1 MAWFDDLNLPG
12 ATIDGFF
19 GYVTADGPD
28 ADDNPD
34 VVLAHGWVTFT
45 ATTPAAR
52 VDGAWLGIQSVRAQ
66 IFEGQIVVSE
76 EDPRPVRLLATD
88 ANIGVADWAWKATFD
103 IKGFT
108 LAPLTFKAPRDTT
121 VNLTADLIPI
131 KSQPYQ
137 IIEGASIVD
146 AEVSGDGTMRFE
158 LSDGSYT
165 SWIDVPNGE
174 RGLPGEKGDPG
185 AKGADGAAATLA
197 MGSVTAGT
205 TADAWMTGTP
215 LAREL
220 HLTLP
225 RGQKGDRGETGPRGP
240 GATDP
245 QVASWVSD
253 PETQTAMALRR
264 TLTPDL
270 IRSLRSPVQIAH
282 RGGSMAWP
290 EHSMEAY
297 TAAYDAG
304 YTPEADVQALADG
317 TLVCI
322 HDTTTGR
329 TMTGPSVAVADMSLA
344 DWESR
349 RVLPVERG
357 GVTST
362 GYGTPVLF
370 DDYLDRFGGRAVL
383 FVEAKGSSHVP
394 AIMEAITA
402 RGLLSSV
409 VVQSNAIAGVNAIVA
424 AGGTALHLTTEDP
437 VATAGRGAKFVG
449 VPASATAAHVAACH
463 AAGLKVIM
471 YTLNS
476 RSAVVDALAKGVD
489 GIFSDDPSEVFRPV
503 VPARHLDLSR
513 DYPGPGLAV
522 KGGANLLAKV
532 DGGALT
538 VGGDS
543 ARTYVKLGAFG
554 YGADRLRVRFWVQGL
569 AATTTAGWLF
579 GLYLGSANDDLPVTE
594 SAADGTQWRLLLCR
608 TDGEKR
614 LYRREYGGAT
624 VQMAEQPVT
633 SGQYFPTDGTPG
645 PAMQFEVEFTAT
657 QVIARNLTRN
667 DEPLIGTA
675 ASLSESGQYLNIAA
689 YYSTIRV
696 WDVQVTRG

>member
-1 MAWFDDLNLPG
+1 MAEDSLHTPKYSLPYPSTSSDVKPASEDFKNL
-12 ATIDGFF
+12 ALSVEVNLIDAESRS
-19 GYVTADGPD
+19 VLRSTA
-28 ADDNPD
+28 
-34 VVLAHGWVTFT
+34 LQT
-45 ATTPAAR
+45 A
-52 VDGAWLGIQSVRAQ
+52 V
-66 IFEGQIVVSE
+66 
-76 EDPRPVRLLATD
+76 D
-88 ANIGVADWAWKATFD
+88 ANLARMGDAVAAAQAAVAEGIETISGQVDD
-103 IKGFT
+103 R
-108 LAPLTFKAPRDTT
+108 LAD
-121 VNLTADLIPI
+121 VSTAYDVWLA
-131 KSQPYQ
+131 
-137 IIEGASIVD
+137 EGNTGTRS
-146 AEVSGDGTMRFE
+146 EYLESLRGD
-158 LSDGSYT
+158 
-165 SWIDVPNGE
+165 
-174 RGLPGEKGDPG
+174 KGDEGPYG
-185 AKGADGAAATLA
+185 G
-197 MGSVTAGT
+197 TAV
-205 TADAWMTGTP
+205 
-215 LAREL
+215 
-220 HLTLP
+220 
-225 RGQKGDRGETGPRGP
+225 
-240 GATDP
+240 TDP
-245 QVASWVSD
+245 QIAALVTDEGTETVA
-253 PETQTAMALRR
+253 ALRR
-264 TLTPDL
+264 AIQPDL
-270 IRSLRSPVQIAH
+270 VSGLRLPVQIAH
-282 RGGSMAWP
+282 RGGPMAWP

-329 TMTGPSVAVADMSLA
+329 TMTGATATVAEMSLE
-344 DWESR
+344 DWEAR
-349 RVLPVERG
+349 RVLPVGRG
-357 GVTST
+357 GIDST

-370 DDYLDRFGGRAVL
+370 EDYLDRFGGRTVL
-383 FVEAKGSSHVP
+383 FVEAKGAAHVP
-394 AIMEAITA
+394 AIMEAITR
-402 RGLLSSV
+402 RGLLNSV
-409 VVQSNAIAGVNAIVA
+409 VVQSNAVAGVNAIVA
-424 AGGTALHLTTEDP
+424 AGGTALLLTMEDP
-437 VATAGRGAKFVG
+437 ALTAGRGAKFVG

-463 AAGLKVIM
+463 DAGLKVIM
-471 YTLNS
+471 YTLNT

-522 KGGANLLAKV
+522 KGGPNLLAKV

-579 GLYLGSANDDLPVTE
+579 GLYLGSADGDLPITE
-594 SAADGTQWRLLLCR
+594 SAADGVQWRLLLCR

-624 VQMAEQPVT
+624 VQMAAQPVT

-675 ASLSESGQYLNIAA
+675 ASLSESGQYLTLAA